1 MAVPT
6 LRQPAGDARG
16 LGPVG
21 RTDAWRWVM
30 TAITGYLVGT
40 LVGLVLGAIG
50 AWIAGT
56 PGGASA
62 LAAAPEPPVWFVA
75 AEEVGLWVG
84 FGGAAWV
91 VTRSGRRVGF
101 VMKPADLWFVFLGSA
116 LQLFLFLCYLPERGQ
131 NFSKPVHSLLGGG
144 SGWLLIIPGV
154 LTVLVVPV
162 FEELFFRGVL
172 LRALLVLCATRA
184 AALGV
189 AIAVVLDGAIFGL
202 AHLGNDSWIQLP
214 GLGFVGVVLA
224 VLAVRSGRLGPSIV
238 THASFNAVAVIAFAV
253 QR

>member
-1 MAVPT
+1 MH
-6 LRQPAGDARG
+6 G
-16 LGPVG
+16 LGPTS
-21 RTDAWRWVM
+21 RTDAWRWVV
-30 TAITGYLVGT
+30 TAIAGYLVGS
-40 LVGLVLGAIG
+40 LVGIVLSAIG

-56 PGGASA
+56 PGGLSA

-75 AEEVGLWVG
+75 AEEIGLWVG

-91 VTRSGRRVGF
+91 VTRSGRSVGF
-101 VMKPADLWFVFLGSA
+101 AMKRTDLWFVFLGGA
-116 LQLFLFLCYLPERGQ
+116 LQLFLYLCYLPEHAQ
-131 NFSKPVHSLLGGG
+131 NLSKPVHTLLGGG

-154 LTVLVVPV
+154 LTVLFVPV

-172 LRALLVLCATRA
+172 LRAFLVLCATRA

-189 AIAVVLDGAIFGL
+189 VLAVVLDGAIFGL
-202 AHLGNDSWIQLP
+202 AHLGNDAWIQLP

-224 VLAVRSGRLGPSIV
+224 ALAVLFGRLGPSIV
-238 THASFNAVAVIAFAV
+238 THASFNAAVVIAFAV